1 MELAWWPGESSVT
14 EAAGSLPPWDGLAG
28 VSRSLAELAGGV
40 MVGER
45 ACSGVGYGLSWDD
58 LADGADSSGNAGLST
73 QLLTLAA

>member
-1 MELAWWPGESSVT
+1 MGGPG
-14 EAAGSLPPWDGLAG
+14 AKPWDGLVG
-28 VSRSLAELAGGV
+28 VSQSLAESAGGGG

-73 QLLTLAA
+73 QLLMLAA